1 MTHYNIQINVQRVEP
16 PAPPPGAN
24 RNTYRV
30 SSGDEDESPR
40 GKRVTE
46 VLSLKVTAEGEHEAF
61 AKAATLL
68 AASSPELKHQH
79 RASCD
84 DASGN
89 HLCGYP

>member
-1 MTHYNIQINVQRVEP
+1 MTHFNIQINIQKVEP
-16 PAPPPGAN
+16 PAAPTT
-24 RNTYRV
+24 RSTYRAT
-30 SSGDEDESPR
+30 GQDEDESPR